1 MRKITMSLVALAAD
15 AKLEVCAKLGKLTAK
30 SFHFLAMAI
39 FFTAMAVSANAVTLV
54 VTNTNDSGAGSLRQ
68 AVLDAEANNT
78 SDIIQF
84 DPAFFNVPRTITLTS
99 GQINVTSSLAIFGQ
113 TAKSLTISGN
123 NQSRIFFLS
132 GTGLLSLESMNLTN
146 GRAPFPNDSK
156 GGAIFQF
163 GSLTT
168 LSLNGVTVYNNSAR
182 AGGAGINSEGG
193 NLGIQNSTIVN
204 NAIESQFGGS
214 GGGIVANSNSQCQ
227 ISDSTIAFNSAGNL
241 GGGFWTN
248 GNGCQITRTIIAKNT
263 SPNAPDYSGN
273 LQSVGNNLIGNT
285 SGATIPAPS
294 QTDLIGVEPS
304 LLPLSDN
311 GGNTLTCAL
320 DYMSPAID
328 HIQENASSL
337 EVDQRGFRRDIPIF
351 NSGGRSDIGA
361 FEKQKTNFD
370 FNGDGKAD
378 QAIARNNNLI
388 DRGENDQNGINGVPV
403 TWWIKT
409 AEKEY
414 SVQWGLSTDKLV
426 PADYDGDG
434 KTDQAV
440 FRPSN
445 CYWFINGSK
454 DGFIAINWGLAT
466 DIPVPGEYDG
476 DGKADIAVYRNG
488 IWYIFGS
495 NSQNLIAYN
504 TGSGSNIPV
513 PAALNSGGG
522 SLNPNV
528 FNQGFWQ
535 FISNNSGNFTFG
547 QAGDIPVPLNYEQV
561 DGAANLAVFRPSDNT
576 WYVKETNSANFSG
589 TQFGLAGDKLVP
601 ADYDGDGKADIS
613 VYRNGTWWIKGSTA
627 GIYAV
632 NWGLTNDRPIP
643 NLYIPQLF

>member
-1 MRKITMSLVALAAD
+1 MRKITTSLVALAAN
-15 AKLEVCAKLGKLTAK
+15 AKLEVCSKLGKLTSK
-30 SFHFLAMAI
+30 SFHFLTMAL
-39 FFTAMAVSANAVTLV
+39 FFTAMTVSANAVTFV

-84 DPAFFNVPRTITLTS
+84 DSAFFNVPRTITLTS

-132 GTGLLSLESMNLTN
+132 GTGLLSLEAMNLTN

-204 NAIESQFGGS
+204 NSIESPFGGS

-227 ISDSTIAFNSAGNL
+227 ISDSTVAFNSAGNL

-263 SPNAPDYSGN
+263 SSSAPDYSGN
-273 LQSVGNNLIGNT
+273 LQSLGNNLIGNT
-285 SGATIPAPS
+285 SGATIPVPRP
-294 QTDLIGVEPS
+294 TDLIGAEPS
-304 LLPLSDN
+304 LIPLSDN
-311 GGNTLTCAL
+311 GGHTLTCAL
-320 DYMSPAID
+320 DYLSPAID
-328 HIQENASSL
+328 HIGESDSSL
-337 EVDQRGFRRDIPIF
+337 EVDQRGFRRDIPLF

-361 FEKQKTNFD
+361 FERQRTKFD

-378 QAIARNNNLI
+378 IAVARVINNNSFAES
-388 DRGENDQNGINGVPV
+388 DTNGLDFPLV
-403 TWWIKT
+403 WWIKT
-409 AEKEY
+409 SEKEY
-414 SVQWGLSTDKLV
+414 SVQWGYSTDKLV

-434 KTDQAV
+434 ITDIAV

-445 CYWFINGSK
+445 AFWYILGSK
-454 DGFIAINWGLAT
+454 NGFSAVKWGLST
-466 DIPVPGEYDG
+466 DIPVAGEYDG
-476 DGKADIAVYRNG
+476 DGKADVAVYRNG
-488 IWYIFGS
+488 DWYALGS
-495 NSQNLIAYN
+495 NAQTLINFN
-504 TGSGSNIPV
+504 TGSAANLPFPAILSNGT
-513 PAALNSGGG
+513 S
-522 SLNPNV
+522 SLSPIA
-528 FNQGFWQ
+528 FNNGLWQ
-535 FISNNSGNFTFG
+535 FESTGNSNVSFG
-547 QAGDIPVPLNYEQV
+547 TTGDIPVASNFTEV
-561 DGAANLAVFRPSDNT
+561 DGAANLAVFRPSNNT
-576 WYVKETNSANFSG
+576 WYIKEQNSFNFSG

-601 ADYDGDGKADIS
+601 ADYDGDGKTDIA

-627 GIYAV
+627 GVYAV
-632 NWGLTNDRPIP
+632 NWGLPNDRPISAIVTP
-643 NLYIPQLF
+643 